1 MALLFISEIDDAT
14 VWKSRLAEAIPQLE
28 VRIWPHSGR
37 AVDIEY
43 ALAWN
48 PPPGLL
54 ASFAKLRFIQAL
66 GMGIDQFLTDPT
78 LPENVPLARLVDPD
92 MVRQMSE
99 FVVHAV
105 LRFHRQATLYG
116 DHQGKRLWRQESIPD
131 TGSTT
136 IGIMGLGML
145 GADAA
150 AKLEAI
156 GFRVRG
162 WSRRPHEIQN
172 IECFH
177 GPNGF
182 EDFIRETQFLVC
194 LLPLN
199 GNTADIINKDTL
211 ALLPKG
217 AYVINAARGGHLIE
231 DDLLEAINSGHIA
244 GTALDVF
251 RTEPLAPDHPFW
263 PHPNIHVT
271 PHIAAITNPIT
282 AALLVADNI
291 RRVAAGQPPDN
302 LVDLRRGY

>member
-1 MALLFISEIDDAT
+1 MALLFISENDDSSA
-14 VWKSRLAEAIPQLE
+14 WKAGLAKAIPELE
-28 VRIWPHSGR
+28 VRIWPDSGD
-37 AVDIEY
+37 AGDIEF

-66 GMGIDQFLTDPT
+66 GMGIDHFLTDPQ
-78 LPENVPLARLVDPD
+78 LPATVPLARLVDPD

-105 LRFHRQATLYG
+105 LRFHRQTALYAR
-116 DHQGKRLWRQESIPD
+116 HQGARLWRQETIPD
-131 TGSTT
+131 TGNATV
-136 IGIMGLGML
+136 GIMGLGML

-150 AKLEAI
+150 AKLETI

-162 WSRRPHEIQN
+162 WSLRPHAMQN
-172 IECFH
+172 IESFH
-177 GPNGF
+177 GPAGF
-182 EDFIRETQFLVC
+182 EDFISETNFLVC

-199 GNTADIINKDTL
+199 GATADIINKDTL
-211 ALLPKG
+211 ARLPGG
-217 AYVINAARGGHLIE
+217 AYVINAARGGHLVE
-231 DDLLEAINSGHIA
+231 DDLLAAVNSGHIA
-244 GTALDVF
+244 GAALDVF

-271 PHIAAITNPIT
+271 PHIAALTNPIT
-282 AALLVADNI
+282 AAGLVADNI

-302 LVDLRRGY
+302 LVDLKRGY